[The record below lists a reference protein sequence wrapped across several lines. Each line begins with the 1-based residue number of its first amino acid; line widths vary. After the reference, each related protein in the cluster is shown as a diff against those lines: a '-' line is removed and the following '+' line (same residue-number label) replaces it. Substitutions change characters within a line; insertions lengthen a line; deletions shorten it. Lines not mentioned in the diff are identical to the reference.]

1 MNEIDF
7 KQILTDVNVRP
18 VLSVYL
24 GFEYADPAFNKTIKV
39 EHGLRYKF
47 TYLEDRAL
55 VRVIGI
61 VKGMAQIYKSGLDN
75 RKAPPEFLITVDAST
90 EYGSNIK
97 RIRSSQIRDVVKYV
111 DHMDEDTNLT
121 NTEVTSATVFGKV
134 NNVVID
140 KIVIDDSNQNIVSTD
155 INGKMEILD
164 AKSTLSFEDIVG
176 DLEITSDKKFLVT
189 HEITGNVGVPYI
201 RTIGSVVINGGT
213 ISGGKIISGDLD
225 PSTHSNG
232 GITYGVNTKGS
243 SVIVTDN
250 TTSGGKIDGGDAVRF
265 DVDITKP
272 FKFELNDDGT
282 KKFTGSIVNALI
294 INGHITGASTTDGK
308 IVEPVITNAVT
319 YGGTI
324 TSQGANMGISSSST
338 TQSYKASIGNI
349 PSDSK
354 YDPDYIPS
362 NTSGGITTTS
372 KDGTITTGGNTTTS
386 KGDITTG
393 GIATTFKGEMITTG
407 GITTGDITTGGTTT
421 GIIVSGGT
429 TIGEW
434 DGRPVTINNSTVIGG
449 IATGTTIHG
458 GTVHGGTYMPGTTSI
473 YNGTVIGGSGTA
485 SITTGGTITGGTIS
499 YAHFDFTNPPPTA
512 GNASKEAKQVAYDIH
527 NQGHP
532 DVDTHSTI
540 PTDKSDEWVHIPHGL
555 IVTWDNVR
563 GIRSNLNDPNANI
576 THGLGQSRFGSNGV
590 IIGPSNE

>member
-61 VKGMAQIYKSGLDN
+61 VKGMAQIYKSSLDN
-75 RKAPPEFLITVDAST
+75 RKAPPEFLIMVDAST

-155 INGKMEILD
+155 INGKLEILD

-176 DLEITSDKKFLVT
+176 DLQITSDKKFLVT

-213 ISGGKIISGDLD
+213 ISGGKVISGDLD
-225 PSTHSNG
+225 PTTHSNG

-243 SVIVTDN
+243 SVIVTGN

-265 DVDITKP
+265 DIDITKP
-272 FKFELNDDGT
+272 FKFDLNDDGT

-324 TSQGANMGISSSST
+324 TSSGTNIGTGSPGTSATANPN
-338 TQSYKASIGNI
+338 ASITN
-349 PSDSK
+349 
-354 YDPDYIPS
+354 
-362 NTSGGITTTS
+362 
-372 KDGTITTGGNTTTS
+372 
-386 KGDITTG
+386 
-393 GIATTFKGEMITTG
+393 GEMITTG
-407 GITTGDITTGGTTT
+407 GITTGDTTTGGTTIGAVVT
-421 GIIVSGGT
+421 GGT

-434 DGRPVTINNSTVIGG
+434 DGRPVTIHNSTVIGG
-449 IATGTTIHG
+449 TATGTTVHG
-458 GTVHGGTYMPGTTSI
+458 GTVQGGTYMPGTTSI
-473 YNGTVIGGSGTA
+473 YNGKVIGGTGTA
-485 SITTGGTITGGTIS
+485 AMTTGGTISGGTIS
-499 YAHFDFTNPPPTA
+499 YAHFDFTNPPSTP
-512 GNASKEAKQVAYDIH
+512 GNANDKSKHTAYDIY
-527 NQGHP
+527 QAKMY
-532 DVDTHSTI
+532 STD
-540 PTDKSDEWVHIPHGL
+540 PFNNNDEWVHIPHGL
-555 IVTWDNVR
+555 IVTWDNAR

-576 THGLGQSRFGSNGV
+576 TRSLAQTRFGSNRV
-590 IIGPSNE
+590 LIGPNCG

>member
-24 GFEYADPAFNKTIKV
+24 GFEYADPAFNKTVKV

-47 TYLEDRAL
+47 TYLEDRSL

-61 VKGMAQIYKSGLDN
+61 VKGMAQIYKSILDN
-75 RKAPPEFLITVDAST
+75 RKTPPEFLITVDAST
-90 EYGSNIK
+90 DYGSNVK
-97 RIRSSQIRDVVKYV
+97 RIRSSQIRDVVKYI
-111 DHMDEDTNLT
+111 DHMDEDTILS
-121 NTEVTSATVFGKV
+121 NTEVTSATVFGKI

-140 KIVIDDSNQNIVSTD
+140 NIVIDDSNQNIVSTD
-155 INGKMEILD
+155 INGKLDILD
-164 AKSTLSFEDIVG
+164 ATSTVSFEDIVG
-176 DLEITSDKKFLVT
+176 DLNITSDTKFLVT

-213 ISGGKIISGDLD
+213 ISGGKVIAGDLD

-243 SVIVTDN
+243 SVIVTEN

-272 FKFELNDDGT
+272 FRFDLNSDGT

-294 INGHITGASTTDGK
+294 INSHITGASSTDGK

-319 YGGTI
+319 YGGSI
-324 TSQGANMGISSSST
+324 VSQGMNPGGSPGKVT
-338 TQSYKASIGNI
+338 PYYPNTGTVV

-354 YDPDYIPS
+354 YDPDYVPG
-362 NTSGGITTTS
+362 TSGGAGTS
-372 KDGTITTGGNTTTS
+372 T
-386 KGDITTG
+386 
-393 GIATTFKGEMITTG
+393 KGEMVTTG
-407 GITTGDITTGGTTT
+407 GITTGDVTTGGTTI
-421 GIIVSGGT
+421 GIVVTGGT

-434 DGRPVTINNSTVIGG
+434 NGRPVTIENSTVVGG
-449 IATGTTIHG
+449 TATGTVIHG
-458 GTVHGGTYMPGTTSI
+458 GTVQGGTYLPGTSSI
-473 YNGTVIGGSGTA
+473 YNGKVIGGSGTA
-485 SITTGGTITGGTIS
+485 SMTTGGTITGGRIS
-499 YAHFDFTNPPPTA
+499 YTHFDVSNPPPA
-512 GNASKEAKQVAYDIH
+512 PGDASEEAKQMGYDIH
-527 NQGHP
+527 NQNAHRP
-532 DVDTHSTI
+532 DVDTHATI
-540 PTDKSDEWVHIPHGL
+540 PIDKSDEWVHIPHGL
-555 IVTWDNVR
+555 IVTWDQIR
-563 GIRSNLNDPNANI
+563 GIRSNLNDPKANI

-590 IIGPSNE
+590 VIGPNNE

>member
-61 VKGMAQIYKSGLDN
+61 VKGMAQIYKSDLDN

-90 EYGSNIK
+90 DYGANVK
-97 RIRSSQIRDVVKYV
+97 RIRSSQIRDVVKYI
-111 DHMDEDTNLT
+111 DHMDEDTTLT
-121 NTEVTSATVFGKV
+121 DTEITSATVFGKI

-140 KIVIDDSNQNIVSTD
+140 NIVIDDSNQNIVTTD
-155 INGKMEILD
+155 INGKLEILD
-164 AKSTLSFEDIVG
+164 ATSTVSFEDIVG
-176 DLEITSDKKFLVT
+176 DLEITSDTKFLVT
-189 HEITGNVGVPYI
+189 HEIVGNVGVPYI

-213 ISGGKIISGDLD
+213 ISGGKMISGDLD
-225 PSTHSNG
+225 PTAHSNG
-232 GITYGVNTKGS
+232 GITYGVNPNGN

-250 TTSGGKIDGGDAVRF
+250 TASGGKIDQGDVVRF

-272 FKFELNDDGT
+272 FKFDLNDDGT
-282 KKFTGSIVNALI
+282 KKFTGSIVNALV
-294 INGHITGASTTDGK
+294 INGHVTGASTTGGK
-308 IVEPVITNAVT
+308 VVQPVITNAVT
-319 YGGTI
+319 YGGSI
-324 TSQGANMGISSSST
+324 VSQGMNPGGSSG
-338 TQSYKASIGNI
+338 KAAPYDPNIGKII
-349 PSDSK
+349 PSDSNFN
-354 YDPDYIPS
+354 PDYTPG
-362 NTSGGITTTS
+362 NTSGGVSTS
-372 KDGTITTGGNTTTS
+372 T
-386 KGDITTG
+386 
-393 GIATTFKGEMITTG
+393 KGEMVTVG
-407 GITTGDITTGGTTT
+407 GITTGDVTTGGTTT
-421 GIIVSGGT
+421 GIVLTGGT

-434 DGRPVTINNSTVIGG
+434 NGRPVTIANSTVVGG
-449 IATGTTIHG
+449 TATGTTIHG

-473 YNGTVIGGSGTA
+473 YNGTVTGGSGTA
-485 SITTGGTITGGTIS
+485 SMTTGGTITGGTIS
-499 YAHFDFTNPPPTA
+499 YTHFDTSNPAVTP
-512 GNASKEAKQVAYDIH
+512 GNAGEKAKQIAYDIH
-527 NQGHP
+527 NQNTKRP

-540 PTDKSDEWVHIPHGL
+540 PIDQSDEWVHIPHGL
-555 IVTWDNVR
+555 IVTWDQVR

-590 IIGPSNE
+590 VIGPNNE

>member
-97 RIRSSQIRDVVKYV
+97 NIRSSQIRDVVKYV

-134 NNVVID
+134 NNAVID

-164 AKSTLSFEDIVG
+164 AKSTLSFEDIAG

-243 SVIVTDN
+243 SVIVTGN

-272 FKFELNDDGT
+272 FKFDLNNDGT

-308 IVEPVITNAVT
+308 IVEPVITNAIT

-324 TSQGANMGISSSST
+324 TSQGTNMGTSSSST
-338 TQSYKASIGNI
+338 TQSYKPTIGNI

-354 YDPDYIPS
+354 YDPDYVPG
-362 NTSGGITTTS
+362 NTSGGNTATS
-372 KDGTITTGGNTTTS
+372 
-386 KGDITTG
+386 
-393 GIATTFKGEMITTG
+393 KGEMITTG
-407 GITTGDITTGGTTT
+407 GITTGDTTTGGTTT

-434 DGRPVTINNSTVIGG
+434 NGHPVTIEHSTVIGG
-449 IATGTTIHG
+449 TATGTTIHG

-473 YNGTVIGGSGTA
+473 YNGKVIGGSGTA

-499 YAHFDFTNPPPTA
+499 YTHFDFTNPPPTA

-532 DVDTHSTI
+532 DVDTHATI
-540 PTDKSDEWVHIPHGL
+540 PIDKTDEWVHIPHGL